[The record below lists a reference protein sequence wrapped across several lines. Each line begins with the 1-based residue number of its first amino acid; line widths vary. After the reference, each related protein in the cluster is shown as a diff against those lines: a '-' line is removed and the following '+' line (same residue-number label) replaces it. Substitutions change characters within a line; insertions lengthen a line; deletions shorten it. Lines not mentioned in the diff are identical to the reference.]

1 MTDGI
6 ALRYRRDEHEKR
18 TKEIF
23 EDLRNETRSS
33 DDPEFFVRVEQI
45 NYSNREDGS
54 AESVELSVFSKKIHD
69 YDKETTL
76 ADRNDFTI
84 RNNLTL
90 RNYRPFFVSI
100 IVPIV
105 DKRNLGFF
113 LEMGYRWFPAN
124 IDSRRSEIP
133 GDERRNV
140 FDATLVCS
148 ASPFQMDRLKIRIMT
163 GMGPFY
169 FNGVDINDL
178 IKADYD
184 EKLLNSCVA
193 SATDIEAELDAAW
206 RHSGYDY
213 IDIYNVG
220 HGNADYIVG
229 GSKRILYDIG
239 YQYRK
244 VPSLTKPLFPKA
256 TGSFARLKPGLVVI
270 SHWDSDHFMGCVYA
284 SDDVFD
290 VNWIA
295 PTLTSAAD
303 KSFSLNAFRLAAFL
317 KAIGKLMLID
327 RASGCGTFYN
337 TDIYADHVLVLKM
350 GESSKPETRNITVR
364 NREGLF
370 IEIYGKE
377 HGREY
382 VETVL
387 AGDVP
392 YNSMFGSLF
401 SSPKLRFMHVPHHC
415 SEMILDKLKTSM
427 WTNDFSHAIISTDKD
442 KTGTSYNENA
452 AHRRELGKKFGTHV
466 HYTIGDL
473 SRNIDEIRAVRL
485 RKDGSVQERV

>member
-1 MTDGI
+1 MTDKTL
-6 ALRYRRDEHEKR
+6 LRYRRDEHERR

-23 EDLRNETRSS
+23 EDLRNETRPS

-45 NYSNREDGS
+45 NYSNSEEGS
-54 AESVELSVFSKKIHD
+54 AESVELSVFSKKIYD
-69 YDKETTL
+69 YDRETIL
-76 ADRNDFTI
+76 SDRDDLST
-84 RNNLTL
+84 
-90 RNYRPFFVSI
+90 RNYRPFFASI
-100 IVPIV
+100 IVPIAE
-105 DKRNLGFF
+105 KRNLGFF
-113 LEMGYRWFPAN
+113 LEMGYKWFPAVV
-124 IDSRRSEIP
+124 DSRRPEVP

-140 FDATLVCS
+140 FDAVLVCS

-169 FNGVDINDL
+169 YNGVDINDL

-206 RHSGYDY
+206 RNSGYDY

-256 TGSFARLKPGLVVI
+256 TGSFARLRPGLVVI

-295 PTLTSAAD
+295 PTLTSKAD
-303 KSFSLNAFRLAAFL
+303 KTFSLNAFRLAAFL
-317 KAIGKLMLID
+317 KVIGKLMLID
-327 RASGCGTFYN
+327 RATGCGTFYN
-337 TDIYADHVLVLKM
+337 TDIWADHILVLKM

-370 IEIYGKE
+370 IELYSKE
-377 HGREY
+377 HGIKF

-387 AGDVP
+387 ASDVP

-401 SSPKLRFMHVPHHC
+401 SSEKLRYIHVPHHC
-415 SEMILDKLKTSM
+415 SEMILDKLITSM
-427 WTNDFSHAIISTDKD
+427 WTNDFSHAIISTDKN
-442 KTGTSYNENA
+442 KTGTNYNENA
-452 AHRRELGKKFGTHV
+452 IHRRELGKKFGTNV
-466 HYTIGDL
+466 HYTVGDL
-473 SRNIDEIRAVRL
+473 SHSIDEIRALRL